1 MLVPAAFNVLPHSD
15 GSVST
20 LRPMHVPESPD
31 PRELE
36 RLLVRLSVLVDL
48 RTTPDNADRARDLV
62 ATIETVIDE
71 TLESPSKHRDWRSGR
86 YRVLEL
92 LTELDRVLYYQLP

>member
-1 MLVPAAFNVLPHSD
+1 MLVPAAFNLMPHLD

-20 LRPMHVPESPD
+20 LKPMQVPESPD

-48 RTTPDNADRARDLV
+48 RSTNENATRAVELLDDIESLIDR
-62 ATIETVIDE
+62 
-71 TLESPSKHRDWRSGR
+71 TLESPSKHRDWRSAR
-86 YRVLEL
+86 FKVLEL